1 MNYDYDYR
9 YKLSLYSN
17 FNNDLMNGINQGL
30 SLYSP
35 QEDLKLYKTIDTK
48 PLDEVNKKID
58 NNKNEGA
65 MVGDLKNGLKGL
77 LDSLLI
83 PSPIIGG
90 DVGTDIV
97 NYYNYKVGNDSE
109 FKSKTIEFYNEPLK
123 EIYNNYSTE
132 LYTIL
137 GIVFVGLILYKKI

>member
-1 MNYDYDYR
+1 MYNNKSQGYGYDYR

-17 FNNDLMNGINQGL
+17 FNNELMSGINQGL

-48 PLDEVNKKID
+48 PLDEVNKNID
-58 NNKNEGA
+58 DNKKFEGA
-65 MVGDLKNGLKGL
+65 NLGELKNNLKGL

-83 PSPIIGG
+83 PSP
-90 DVGTDIV
+90 V

-132 LYTIL
+132 IYTLL
-137 GIVFVGLILYKKI
+137 GIVFVG

>member
-1 MNYDYDYR
+1 MNYDYNYR

-17 FNNDLMNGINQGL
+17 FNNELMSGINQGL

-48 PLDEVNKKID
+48 PLDEVNKKI
-58 NNKNEGA
+58 EGA
-65 MVGDLKNGLKGL
+65 NLGGQKNNFNLKGL

-90 DVGTDIV
+90 DIGTDIV

-137 GIVFVGLILYKKI
+137 GFVFVGLIIYKKI